1 MQEPTERVCRFLA
14 NAKLLDLS
22 ENLISSWEKIL
33 KFLKVLKNVRE
44 VNLSNNFLASIPET
58 AECEPV
64 ENVKVVVLNN
74 CDITGSSV
82 LFFIDKMFPNL
93 QELYLYGNRIEL
105 SGKCDCL
112 SFQNLEILDMGSNGL
127 CCWSSVCKTF
137 GMVPKLKTLQLEDN
151 LITDLTDTGSEDA
164 FYHSLE
170 HLNLGNNS
178 IADWTSIQCL
188 SGFPSLTE
196 LRVSGNDITEIDES
210 KSRIQIIA
218 RLESITWL
226 NGSVVSED
234 ERKDC
239 ELAFLRDV
247 KSYVSHRD
255 PALDSW
261 LSRLEKKYAILANSS
276 GEKVGLK
283 SLSEGMIHL
292 HITHGEDKKIEKRVP
307 GRGLYAVHM
316 TNEHDK

>member
-1 MQEPTERVCRFLA
+1 MCRFLA
-14 NAKLLDLS
+14 NAKILDLS
-22 ENLISSWEKIL
+22 ENLISSWTEIL

-44 VNLSNNFLASIPET
+44 VNLSNNFLANIPET

-64 ENVKVVVLNN
+64 EHIKVVVLNN
-74 CDITGSSV
+74 CGIIGSS
-82 LFFIDKMFPNL
+82 LIFFIDKMFPNL
-93 QELYLYGNRIEL
+93 QELYLYGNRIEI
-105 SGKCDCL
+105 SGKCDSL
-112 SFQNLEILDMGSNGL
+112 WFQNLELLDMGNNGL
-127 CCWSSVCKTF
+127 CCWSSICKAF
-137 GMVPKLKTLQLEDN
+137 GLSPKLKTLQLEDN
-151 LITDLTDTGSEDA
+151 IIGDLTDTGSEDCPI
-164 FYHSLE
+164 YGSLE

-178 IADWTSIQCL
+178 LTDWTSIQCL
-188 SGFPSLTE
+188 ASFPSLTE
-196 LRVSGNDITEIDES
+196 LRVSGNNITKIDES

-261 LSRLEKKYAILANSS
+261 LSRLEKKYAVSANSS

-283 SLSEGMIHL
+283 SLAEGMIHL
-292 HITHGEDKKIEKRVP
+292 RITHGEEKKIEKRVP
-307 GRGLYAVHM
+307 GTGFCMVHM
-316 TNEHDK
+316 TK